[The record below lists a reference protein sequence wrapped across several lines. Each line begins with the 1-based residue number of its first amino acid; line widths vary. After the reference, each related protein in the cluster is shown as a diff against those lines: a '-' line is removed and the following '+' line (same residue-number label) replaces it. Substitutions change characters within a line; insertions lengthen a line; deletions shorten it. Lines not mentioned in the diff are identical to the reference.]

1 MVEQLNAIAR
11 LWWDWSAAMFW
22 QVGLL
27 ILLIG
32 CIDLII
38 RRWAWPQLRYALW
51 SLILVKLLLPPTL
64 SLPSAI
70 IPGLQPL
77 VGQAVRWMV
86 PERPVAGD
94 SLGAISD
101 CGLWIADFGRVAP
114 PNSFDGAGSPE
125 VWAFAD
131 PRATEFARATQPRSV
146 TITDSALDAGL
157 QSQIVNHVAPDPEPG
172 PQLEWRSYAMM
183 IWLAGTLLLGIWLY
197 FRLHS
202 LAGRHAYQA
211 AAASL
216 PQSFYSQLAGCAKC
230 LGLRRVPGVVVT
242 RRLASPA
249 VFGVFR
255 PVLLMP
261 RGYLS
266 KLSRRDTEH
275 MLLHELAHVKRG
287 DLAMHGLYMLLQ
299 IAYWYNP
306 LLWLV
311 RRQVHH
317 LRELSC
323 DATVAELL
331 RERTAAYRQTLLE
344 TARRLLATSV
354 EPGLG
359 LLGLFEDSNR
369 LAVRLHWLTKP
380 TWRYRTMKRLTV
392 ATIAALMLACVLPMA
407 RAQEAAPNE
416 VTHVSNDEVVPVNPE
431 GDNLQIEQIDL
442 QTEVE
447 LSEVIAALQ
456 GQLERLMAEQQNL
469 QNLLRALS
477 AKRSQMVD
485 REQPSERRERAR
497 AVRPR
502 RERAPANPPAVSVPP
517 VAPEVSPPSSD
528 RRYPD
533 REVVQERVKEVRKQ
547 IQRAKEEAQRAVNE
561 AARAQQ
567 EAAKARAETQHK
579 AQQQDWAKQMKVW
592 AEQWQQSE
600 QMQKWQEDMAKWG
613 EQMELWGQEM
623 ARRQT
628 GSAGDSE
635 ASEMPAMP
643 AMPVMPAM
651 PPAPAPPSDAT
662 VHATPHPVPMPHPGG
677 GGAPDTVLP
686 EVHIPHVE
694 VPHIEIPAMEPPV
707 PPVVPEHVDNLE
719 EAVHYVGFGPLPGDR
734 FLEVVN
740 QVGSITVRTGD
751 APEYVIRGTVTGKA
765 ETKERAQEIAER
777 LVITDTGLQADGR
790 ERIIVSK
797 PEGLRHGESCNVR
810 LEVTAPREARLK
822 LYQAVGGIHLAGLRG
837 SIEALAEVGSIRAT
851 DVSGRVALT
860 VNVGGID
867 YTAPADLSA
876 KMHAK
881 ADLGGIQTDLP
892 LQVTKPHGFAMGSS
906 AVGTIGQ
913 GKDNISL
920 STNTGSIRIRSLREP
935 GPAKP
940 GGAGPGG
947 APGQVKSSHTVL

>member
-1 MVEQLNAIAR
+1 M
-11 LWWDWSAAMFW
+11 
-22 QVGLL
+22 
-27 ILLIG
+27 
-32 CIDLII
+32 
-38 RRWAWPQLRYALW
+38 
-51 SLILVKLLLPPTL
+51 
-64 SLPSAI
+64 
-70 IPGLQPL
+70 
-77 VGQAVRWMV
+77 
-86 PERPVAGD
+86 
-94 SLGAISD
+94 
-101 CGLWIADFGRVAP
+101 
-114 PNSFDGAGSPE
+114 
-125 VWAFAD
+125 
-131 PRATEFARATQPRSV
+131 
-146 TITDSALDAGL
+146 
-157 QSQIVNHVAPDPEPG
+157 
-172 PQLEWRSYAMM
+172 
-183 IWLAGTLLLGIWLY
+183 
-197 FRLHS
+197 
-202 LAGRHAYQA
+202 
-211 AAASL
+211 
-216 PQSFYSQLAGCAKC
+216 
-230 LGLRRVPGVVVT
+230 
-242 RRLASPA
+242 
-249 VFGVFR
+249 
-255 PVLLMP
+255 
-261 RGYLS
+261 
-266 KLSRRDTEH
+266 
-275 MLLHELAHVKRG
+275 
-287 DLAMHGLYMLLQ
+287 
-299 IAYWYNP
+299 
-306 LLWLV
+306 
-311 RRQVHH
+311 
-317 LRELSC
+317 
-323 DATVAELL
+323 
-331 RERTAAYRQTLLE
+331 
-344 TARRLLATSV
+344 
-354 EPGLG
+354 
-359 LLGLFEDSNR
+359 
-369 LAVRLHWLTKP
+369 
-380 TWRYRTMKRLTV
+380 
-392 ATIAALMLACVLPMA
+392 
-407 RAQEAAPNE
+407 
-416 VTHVSNDEVVPVNPE
+416 
-431 GDNLQIEQIDL
+431 
-442 QTEVE
+442 
-447 LSEVIAALQ
+447 
-456 GQLERLMAEQQNL
+456 
-469 QNLLRALS
+469 
-477 AKRSQMVD
+477 
-485 REQPSERRERAR
+485 
-497 AVRPR
+497 
-502 RERAPANPPAVSVPP
+502 
-517 VAPEVSPPSSD
+517 
-528 RRYPD
+528 
-533 REVVQERVKEVRKQ
+533 
-547 IQRAKEEAQRAVNE
+547 NE